1 MTAIARVLLSGVCV
15 IACAVVAGGP
25 WAATPVLAQ
34 MPDLRQMSGMPLP
47 SGDLPDGTVSVRV
60 VRDSLANNQVG
71 VTVQLTGAGVSQSAE
86 TDPDGR
92 AIFSGLV
99 PGAEVRATV
108 TVQGETV
115 ASQPFPVPPQGGIR
129 LILALGLGGGAS
141 ADASGSGAAA
151 AGPAA
156 GAPASSVPA
165 GPGRVVLGAQTRTI
179 VEVIDGAL
187 EVFHVF
193 EIANVAEHAVAVPEP
208 IEFAL
213 PPDARTVTL
222 LEGST
227 PQARVFER
235 KLVVAGPFAPGRTMA
250 QVAYRLAYDGPS
262 ATVSVP
268 LPLPMI
274 QTNLIVRKLGDT
286 RVVAPVLAQSREAQ
300 AEGRTY
306 WTGTGAGLNAGDVL
320 TVALEGLPYHA
331 RWPRYT
337 ALAAAGLVVL
347 TGLWLALMA
356 PVNPARRIA
365 DLEARKH
372 ALLDEVRRLGD
383 AQEHEARRA
392 ALLDEL
398 DGLYALLDAERERDV
413 RGVPAE
419 ADPRS

>member
-1 MTAIARVLLSGVCV
+1 M
-15 IACAVVAGGP
+15 
-25 WAATPVLAQ
+25 
-34 MPDLRQMSGMPLP
+34 
-47 SGDLPDGTVSVRV
+47 
-60 VRDSLANNQVG
+60 
-71 VTVQLTGAGVSQSAE
+71 
-86 TDPDGR
+86 
-92 AIFSGLV
+92 
-99 PGAEVRATV
+99 
-108 TVQGETV
+108 
-115 ASQPFPVPPQGGIR
+115 
-129 LILALGLGGGAS
+129 
-141 ADASGSGAAA
+141 
-151 AGPAA
+151 
-156 GAPASSVPA
+156 
-165 GPGRVVLGAQTRTI
+165 VLGAQTRTI

-227 PQARVFER
+227 PQARIFER